1 MAAKPLLAVGVD
13 AGSHWTRCSILLLE
27 NARVRFLG
35 CGEAASQGWTKGRI
49 SDQRLVA
56 DSMLR
61 AVREAEANAEVPVG
75 SATLGI
81 GGATIAGLSDRR
93 GGYEIG
99 FPRKIGQADL
109 NRVVDRAVRVVQLE
123 EDEMVL
129 HVYPQD
135 FAVDGR
141 GSHRNPCGMIGSR
154 LEVYVHLVTGSS
166 QEHHA
171 LVGAAN
177 EAHLEVE
184 ETVFEPLAAAYAA
197 FRPEDRREGCVVV
210 DIGGHSTGVAA
221 YYGET
226 LLYSAALP
234 VCGDH
239 FTRDVVKGLTLS
251 YEDATLIK
259 EQYGCALMGLT
270 GDHSL
275 IELPAGPG
283 RPARETPRREL
294 NLILEAR
301 SFELFEFVKREMVK
315 IGLEQDLI
323 ACALTGGGARLPGL
337 CDVAEETLKCQAS
350 IGLPSGILD
359 WPPEID
365 DPAWTTTAG
374 LAMYSARLKLRAEL
388 DRNHR
393 GFFAKVMGM

>member
-1 MAAKPLLAVGVD
+1 MASRPLFAVGVD
-13 AGSHWTRCSILLLE
+13 AGSHRTRCAILLLE

-35 CGEAASQGWTKGRI
+35 CGEAVSQGWTKGRI
-49 SDQRLVA
+49 SDQRAVSASVL
-56 DSMLR
+56 S
-61 AVREAEANAEVPVG
+61 AVREAEAHAQVPVG

-81 GGATIAGLSDRR
+81 GGANVCGLSGR

-99 FPRKIGQADL
+99 FPRKIGQTDL
-109 NRVVDRAVRVVQLE
+109 NRVVERASRVQLE
-123 EDEMVL
+123 EDEIVL
-129 HVYPQD
+129 HVTPQD

-141 GSHRNPCGMIGSR
+141 NGHRNPCGMIGSR
-154 LEVYVHLVTGSS
+154 LEVYVHLVTGSA

-177 EAHLEVE
+177 EAHIEVE

-197 FRPEDRREGCVVV
+197 FRPEDRREGCVIV
-210 DIGGHSTGVAA
+210 DIGAHSTGVAA

-226 LLYSAALP
+226 LLFSSTLP
-234 VCGDH
+234 LCGDH
-239 FTRDVVKGLTLS
+239 FTRDVARGLALN
-251 YEDATLIK
+251 YEDAALIK
-259 EQYGCALMGLT
+259 EQYGCALIGLT
-270 GDHSL
+270 ADTSF
-275 IELPAGPG
+275 IELPSGPG
-283 RPARETPRREL
+283 RPPREAPRRDL
-294 NLILEAR
+294 NMILEAR
-301 SFELFEFVKREMVK
+301 ALELFDFVKQELVQ
-315 IGLEQDLI
+315 IGLEHDYI

-337 CDVAEETLKCQAS
+337 CDIAEKTIKCQAG

-359 WPPEID
+359 WPPQID
-365 DPAWTTTAG
+365 DPAWTTAAG